1 MCFFPSPDILPKKK
15 LTKISEKQ
23 QVVIVRR
30 KVLQTLSDIW
40 VMTQRDVRRYL
51 RLPQLLLTNIILN
64 VVLLLLFNYVF
75 GGAIQTGGVAYIQYF
90 LPGFLAQSVVFGST
104 QTSVGIS
111 EDLSKGLI
119 DRFRSLPMAR
129 VAFLSGRVVSDAIR
143 YLILIIIMIGVGY
156 AAGFRFE
163 AGFIPAFLGVWLIVL
178 FGIALTWLGVF
189 IGISVKDVET
199 AQVAGFVWVF
209 PLVFAS
215 SLYVPIETMPSW
227 LQVFAK
233 INPVTPM
240 VDTIRGLSWGTD
252 ISSSLWKILA
262 WDAGIILVTLPLAL
276 RKYRLL
282 TQ

>member
-1 MCFFPSPDILPKKK
+1 
-15 LTKISEKQ
+15 
-23 QVVIVRR
+23 
-30 KVLQTLSDIW
+30 
-40 VMTQRDVRRYL
+40 MTQRDVRRYL

-64 VVLLLLFNYVF
+64 VVLLLLFNNVF

-129 VAFLSGRVVSDAIR
+129 IALLSGRVVSDALR
-143 YLILIIIMIGVGY
+143 YLILITIMIGIGY

-163 AGFIPAFLGVWLIVL
+163 AGFGPAFAGVWLIVL
-178 FGIALTWLGVF
+178 FGIALTWVGVF

-227 LQVFAK
+227 LQVFAE

-252 ISSSLWKILA
+252 NSSSLWKILA